1 VSSRI
6 TAGHA
11 AGKDISGFFHFS
23 CTVGHYLESVPGA
36 AGPTRPDYLEDAPMK
51 LRHLVLAAC
60 LSSVIAA
67 GGAFAAPAR
76 EGGPDPARRAEYLQK
91 SLQLSAEQTTK
102 LQQLFEKNA
111 QQRSALEKKYS
122 IADRDKF
129 RDELRRL
136 RETQD
141 KEFEALLTPAQRE
154 ALSAQKARHD
164 KRGMHDKR
172 GRGDGH
178 RGERGPRDPGQAPKA
193 EKPAA

>member
-1 VSSRI
+1 
-6 TAGHA
+6 
-11 AGKDISGFFHFS
+11 
-23 CTVGHYLESVPGA
+23 
-36 AGPTRPDYLEDAPMK
+36 MK
-51 LRHLVLAAC
+51 LKHLILAAC
-60 LSSVIAA
+60 LSSVMVA
-67 GGAFAAPAR
+67 GGGALAAPGKD
-76 EGGPDPARRAEYLQK
+76 GGADPARRVEYLQK
-91 SLQLSAEQTTK
+91 SLQLSAEQTTR

-122 IADRDKF
+122 IAEREKF
-129 RDELRRL
+129 RDEARKL

-154 ALSAQKARHD
+154 ALAAQKARHD
-164 KRGMHDKR
+164 RRGMDSRR

>member
-1 VSSRI
+1 
-6 TAGHA
+6 
-11 AGKDISGFFHFS
+11 
-23 CTVGHYLESVPGA
+23 
-36 AGPTRPDYLEDAPMK
+36 MK
-51 LRHLVLAAC
+51 LRHLILAAC
-60 LSSVIAA
+60 LSSVVAA

-76 EGGPDPARRAEYLQK
+76 EGGPDPARRVEYLQK

-122 IADRDKF
+122 IAERDKF
-129 RDELRRL
+129 RDEARKL

-154 ALSAQKARHD
+154 TLAAQKARHD
-164 KRGMHDKR
+164 RRGMDDRR
-172 GRGDGH
+172 GRGDGR
-178 RGERGPRDPGQAPKA
+178 RGEHGPRDPGQAPKM